1 MRPILYCTLYFA
13 EPMAFITFE
22 PAGKASLA
30 HSCMQK
36 RLMGETAD
44 NCNESY

>member
-22 PAGKASLA
+22 PAGKASLVYNY
-30 HSCMQK
+30 MQTW
-36 RLMGETAD
+36 LMGQTAA
-44 NCNESY
+44 NCNIRY